1 MFLEYINLLDLSGQG
16 PLSFEFLLKIAT
28 ILIAG
33 VVLTLVG
40 FKIRGMSGAIIALLA
55 GVGVFLY
62 INGVISLRF

>member
-1 MFLEYINLLDLSGQG
+1 MFLEYFNLLDLSGPG
-16 PLSFEFLLKIAT
+16 PLSFEFLSRIAT
-28 ILIAG
+28 ILITG

-40 FKIRGMSGAIIALLA
+40 FKIRGMSGAIIALLV

>member
-1 MFLEYINLLDLSGQG
+1 MFVEYFNLLVLGGQA
-16 PLSFEFLLKIAT
+16 PLSFEFLSRIAA

-40 FKIRGMSGAIIALLA
+40 FKIKGLSVAIVTLLI

-62 INGVISLRF
+62 INGVISVRF

>member
-1 MFLEYINLLDLSGQG
+1 MFLEYFNLLDLSEQG
-16 PLSFEFLLKIAT
+16 PLSFEFLSRIAT
-28 ILIAG
+28 ILITG

-40 FKIRGMSGAIIALLA
+40 FKIRGTSGAIIALLV

>member
-1 MFLEYINLLDLSGQG
+1 MFLEYFNLLDLSGQA
-16 PLSFEFLLKIAT
+16 PLSFEFLSRIAT
-28 ILIAG
+28 TLIAG

-40 FKIRGMSGAIIALLA
+40 FKIRGMSGAIIALLV